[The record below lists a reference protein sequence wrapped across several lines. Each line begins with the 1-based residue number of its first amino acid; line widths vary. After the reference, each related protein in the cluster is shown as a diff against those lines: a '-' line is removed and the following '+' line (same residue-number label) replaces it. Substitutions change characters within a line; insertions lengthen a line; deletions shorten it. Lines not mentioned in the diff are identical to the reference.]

1 MRRLPLVS
9 LIVRLCRPARVQVQ
23 EGALTVM
30 VNPLIGAHAGLVEM
44 HMQREQISRVTNMTT
59 IVVAGWGMICIDFF

>member
-1 MRRLPLVS
+1 
-9 LIVRLCRPARVQVQ
+9 
-23 EGALTVM
+23 M